1 MNVARQLV
9 LALGLAAIPV
19 SALAAS
25 NQTTPNATNADVIAL
40 DEHWDGIWN
49 PVGGLVF
56 DPTKAV
62 PGKMPEELRDDPPY
76 NPEWEAKYEK
86 IIERH
91 KKGFGD
97 DPLGY
102 CVPHGWPRL
111 FGGAPGPL
119 EIIIKPGTIYI
130 IWEYMNQ
137 IRRIY
142 TDGRGHPP
150 AEQLYPSHFGHS
162 IGHWEGKTLVVDTVS
177 MMGYMPF
184 DRTGA
189 PHSDKVH
196 TVERI
201 RMIDKN
207 TLENQIT
214 VTDPVAFTK
223 PWVVTRQWRRAPANY
238 AMQDVYC
245 DLQRNPIENGQ
256 TQVLLPGDPGYDE
269 ARKESPLGH
278 E

>member
-1 MNVARQLV
+1 MNAALK
-9 LALGLAAIPV
+9 LILTLGLVTFPI
-19 SALAAS
+19 SALAA
-25 NQTTPNATNADVIAL
+25 NDQTARSAADADAIAL
-40 DEHWDGIWN
+40 NEHWDGIWN

-62 PGKMPEELRDDPPY
+62 RGKMPEELRDDPPY
-76 NPEWEAKYEK
+76 NAEWEAKYEK

-119 EIIIKPGTIYI
+119 EIIVKPGTIYI

-150 AEQLYPSHFGHS
+150 AERLYPSHFGHS

-189 PHSDKVH
+189 PHSDQVH

-223 PWVVTRQWRRAPANY
+223 PWVVTRQWRRAPADY

-256 TQVLLPGDPGYDE
+256 TQVLLPGDPGYDQ
-269 ARKESPLGH
+269 ARKESPLGR